1 MNKCFLLFLLL
12 ATALFLPQTLLAQNK
27 LNDAGD
33 NIVGV
38 YEAWQN
44 KDHFKAKVVKLN
56 DGTYRGQVIWAEV
69 DKDQDGNKR
78 LDKKNP
84 NKKLR
89 SLPLDQAVLFSG
101 LKYDADKHEW
111 NGTKVYDPQRGV
123 RANMDAHFLDDGR
136 LQIRG
141 TFMAFSEKCMWK
153 RISGQ

>member
-1 MNKCFLLFLLL
+1 MKPFLIFFSI
-12 ATALFLPQTLLAQNK
+12 ATLLSVNTVAAQNR
-27 LNDAGD
+27 LNDGGD
-33 NIVGV
+33 NIIGI

-44 KDHFKAKVVKLN
+44 KDHFKAKVVKLS

-69 DKDQDGNKR
+69 DKDKDGNKR

-89 SLPLDQAVLFSG
+89 SLPLDQAVLFDG

-141 TFMAFSEKCMWK
+141 TFMAFSEKCIWK
-153 RISGQ
+153 RLSAQ

>member
-1 MNKCFLLFLLL
+1 MNKCLQLFLLIT
-12 ATALFLPQTLLAQNK
+12 TALFQFNTMQAQNK

-44 KDHFKAKVVKLN
+44 KDHFKAKIVKLS
-56 DGTYRGQVIWAEV
+56 DGSYKGQIVWAET
-69 DKDQDGNKR
+69 DKDKDGNKR

-101 LKYDADKHEW
+101 LKYDAEKHEW

-141 TFMAFSEKCMWK
+141 TFMAFSEKCIWK
-153 RISGQ
+153 RIGGQ

>member
-1 MNKCFLLFLLL
+1 MKPFLIFFSIAALLSVNTV
-12 ATALFLPQTLLAQNK
+12 AAQNR
-27 LNDAGD
+27 LNDGGD
-33 NIVGV
+33 NIIGI

-44 KDHFKAKVVKLN
+44 KDHFKAKVVKLS

-69 DKDQDGNKR
+69 DKDKDGNKR

-89 SLPLDQAVLFSG
+89 SLPLDQAVLFSC
-101 LKYDADKHEW
+101 LKYDAEKHEW

-141 TFMAFSEKCMWK
+141 TFMAFSEKCIWK

>member
-1 MNKCFLLFLLL
+1 MTKTFSIFFTIAAMLLSCNTIS
-12 ATALFLPQTLLAQNK
+12 AQTK
-27 LNDAGD
+27 LNDGAD

-44 KDHFKAKVVKLN
+44 KDHFKAKVTKQK
-56 DGTYRGQVIWAEV
+56 DGTYKGQVIWAEI
-69 DKDQDGNKR
+69 DKDKDGNKR

-101 LKYDADKHEW
+101 LKYDADKKEW

-141 TFMAFSEKCMWK
+141 TFMAFSEKVYWK
-153 RISGQ
+153 RISQ